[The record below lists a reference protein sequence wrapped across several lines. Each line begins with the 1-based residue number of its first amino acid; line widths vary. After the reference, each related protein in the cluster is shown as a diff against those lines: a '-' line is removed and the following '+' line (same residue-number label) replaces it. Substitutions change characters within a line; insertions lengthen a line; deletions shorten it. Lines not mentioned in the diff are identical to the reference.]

1 MIISA
6 FGFAILLVLILIFR
20 MPIAFAMGTVGIVG
34 FGYLQGLSFDNL
46 FDFRWTGALALATN
60 RIIDTSQEYGL
71 SVIPLFILM
80 GNFVTKANLSGE
92 LYKAS
97 NAFLGHR
104 KGGLAMATIVACGGF
119 SAICGS
125 SLATS
130 ATMAKV
136 AMPPMRKYGYSD
148 GLASASIAAGS
159 TLGILIP
166 PSVILLMYGLLT
178 ETSIRELFAAGFL
191 PGILGILLY
200 LVAVRYVVWRHPEK
214 GPSAERTGL
223 AERLQALKNVWGVLV
238 LFMVV
243 MGGIYLG
250 VFTPS
255 EAAGV
260 GAGGAF
266 LIALMRKSLTV
277 EAIFHALIDTGRTTA
292 MLFSVLIGALI
303 FSDFITI
310 AGLPAELLAFVQ
322 SFNLS
327 AFGVILIIIAIYLV
341 MGMVFESLSMI
352 LLTVPIF
359 YPLVQSLG
367 FDLVWFGIVVVVV
380 TEISLITP
388 PVGMNVFVL
397 SAVLKDVKAGTIFKG
412 ITPFWC
418 ADMVR
423 LGLIVVFSSVALFLP
438 ELLYR

>member
-1 MIISA
+1 MIVSA

-34 FGYLQGLSFDNL
+34 FGYLQGLSFDNV
-46 FDFRWTGALALATN
+46 FDFRWTGPLSLATN

-136 AMPPMRKYGYSD
+136 AMPPMKKYGYSD

-191 PGILGILLY
+191 PGLLGILLY
-200 LVAVRYVVWRHPEK
+200 LLAVRYVVWRHPEK

-223 AERLQALKNVWGVLV
+223 AERIQALKNVWGVLV
-238 LFMVV
+238 LFLVV

-341 MGMVFESLSMI
+341 LGMVFESLSMI

>member
-1 MIISA
+1 MIISI
-6 FGFAILLVLILIFR
+6 FGFAILLVLILVFR
-20 MPIAFAMGTVGIVG
+20 MPIAFAMGTVGVVG
-34 FGYLQGLSFDNL
+34 FSYLQGLSFDS
-46 FDFRWTGALALATN
+46 FIDFRWAGPLSLAAN

-97 NAFLGHR
+97 NAFMGHR

-191 PGILGILLY
+191 PGMLGILLY

-214 GPSAERTGL
+214 GPSAERANF
-223 AERLQALKNVWGVLV
+223 AERMLALKNVWGVLV
-238 LFMVV
+238 LFLIV

-266 LIALMRKSLTV
+266 LIALMRKSLTL
-277 EAIFHALIDTGRTTA
+277 EMIFHALIDTGRTTA

-310 AGLPAELLAFVQ
+310 AGLPAELLSFVQ

-341 MGMVFESLSMI
+341 LGMVFESLSMI

-367 FDLVWFGIVVVVV
+367 FDLVWFGLV
-380 TEISLITP
+380 SWWL
-388 PVGMNVFVL
+388 
-397 SAVLKDVKAGTIFKG
+397 
-412 ITPFWC
+412 W
-418 ADMVR
+418 
-423 LGLIVVFSSVALFLP
+423 
-438 ELLYR
+438 